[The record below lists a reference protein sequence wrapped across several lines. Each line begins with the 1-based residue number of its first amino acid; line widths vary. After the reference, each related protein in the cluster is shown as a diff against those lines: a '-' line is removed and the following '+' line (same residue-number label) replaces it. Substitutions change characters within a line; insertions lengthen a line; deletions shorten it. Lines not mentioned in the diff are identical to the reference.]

1 MSSSPNIAIGRVIIF
16 VLIVSIVLVVALKF
30 WPRSG
35 SNGNSS
41 LTGTRDNIGIN
52 TNIPKEI
59 QVKYLPASFR
69 FEIDEEDA
77 IAIITNPLRYKR
89 EFNDLVRNINLA
101 ILDHV
106 SNRMNLE
113 EDTRQQI
120 RQEYEKSHAYLRNMY
135 YQDFVSLRDSTSM
148 LAQRWY
154 SKEAGSAIEV
164 LHEVASKYTCFLVN
178 QIMATVLETE
188 GGSFYGKGKKVETP
202 CGIAIQE
209 ALNPMFKKFQ
219 ESAAI
224 QDFSR
229 SKNMLEERIER
240 EVIELATYELQSKK
254 GLSKQLK
261 TKLFGLNV
269 STTNL
274 EISAISVMKIGFDL
288 KKFFQVDLNPKNQVV
303 TISLPQPEILSHSVY
318 PNADKLDIGW
328 MREVSESDLNLAF
341 EALREEF
348 VREARREDGFDKA
361 KAHAQKVME
370 VMMGPTVAAFN
381 PNYKLRISFQSG
393 NNNLDPDLVIKDEF
407 SDLDN

>member
-1 MSSSPNIAIGRVIIF
+1 MSNSPNIALGRVIIF
-16 VLIVSIVLVVALKF
+16 ILIASIILVIALKF

-35 SNGNSS
+35 GSGTNP
-41 LTGTRDNIGIN
+41 LTGARDNIGVN

-69 FEIDEEDA
+69 FDIDEEDA
-77 IAIITNPLRYKR
+77 VAIITNPLRYKK
-89 EFNDLVRNINLA
+89 EFNELVRNMNLA

-113 EDTRQQI
+113 ESTRKQI
-120 RQEYEKSHAYLRNMY
+120 RQEYEKSHAYLRNLY
-135 YQDFVSLRDSTSM
+135 YQDFVSLQDSTSI

-154 SKEAGSAIEV
+154 SNEAGSAIKI

-178 QIMATVLETE
+178 QIMATVLETQ

-209 ALNPMFKKFQ
+209 ALNPMFKRFG

-261 TKLFGLNV
+261 TKIFGLNV
-269 STTNL
+269 SRTNI

-288 KKFFQVDLNPKNQVV
+288 KKFFSVELNPKNQVV
-303 TISLPQPEILSHSVY
+303 TITLPQPEILSHAVY

-328 MREVSESDLNLAF
+328 MREVSELDFNRAF

-348 VREARREDGFDKA
+348 VREARREDGFAKA
-361 KAHAQKVME
+361 KGHAQKVME

-381 PNYKLRISFQSG
+381 PNYKLRISFQQG
-393 NNNLDPDLVIKDEF
+393 NNLDPDLVVEDEF
-407 SDLDN
+407 SDLTN

>member
-1 MSSSPNIAIGRVIIF
+1 MSDSPNVAMGRVIIF
-16 VLIVSIVLVVALKF
+16 ILIASIILVIAFKF
-30 WPRSG
+30 WPRS
-35 SNGNSS
+35 NNNTNNL
-41 LTGTRDNIGIN
+41 LTNTRDNIGIS
-52 TNIPKEI
+52 TNVPKEI
-59 QVKYLPASFR
+59 QVKYLPASFH

-77 IAIITNPLRYKR
+77 VAIITNPLRYKR
-89 EFNDLVRNINLA
+89 EFNDLVRNMNLA

-106 SNRMNLE
+106 SNRMSLGEN
-113 EDTRQQI
+113 TRQEI
-120 RQEYEKSHAYLRNMY
+120 RQEYEKSHAYLRNLY

-154 SKEAGSAIEV
+154 SNEAGSAIEV

-178 QIMATVLETE
+178 QIMATVLETQ

-209 ALNPMFKKFQ
+209 ALNPMFKRF
-219 ESAAI
+219 EASAAI

-288 KKFFQVDLNPKNQVV
+288 KKFFSVDLNPRNQVV
-303 TISLPQPEILSHSVY
+303 TITLPQPEILSHAVY

-341 EALREEF
+341 SALREEF
-348 VREARREDGFDKA
+348 VREARREDGFAKA

-370 VMMGPTVAAFN
+370 VMMGPTISAFN
-381 PNYKLRISFQSG
+381 PNYKLRVSFQNT
-393 NNNLDPDLVIKDEF
+393 NNIDPDMRIEDEF
-407 SDLDN
+407 SDLSN